1 MSITAD
7 PHETSTV
14 VLLSFIGWNQG
25 ANYVINTP
33 HTNGKLRLYF
43 PPFSVPNKPFGFC
56 GRKATC
62 LLIYYFHIAYFDR
75 FCHPARQSIPPHFDV
90 FWQDFTIQQDSS
102 FLRILT
108 GFHHPARQ
116 FTSPYFTIQQDRSF
130 LRNLTGFHHPAR
142 QFISPYFDLSPS
154 IETVNSSIWIFI
166 FLYPGSPL
174 PNSGELWVDD
184 TCGVSNIVISCG
196 LC

>member
-108 GFHHPARQ
+108 FRHPSRQ
-116 FTSPYFTIQQDRSF
+116 LILPFESSFFCIQEAPFRTLANFGSTTPVEY
-130 LRNLTGFHHPAR
+130 L
-142 QFISPYFDLSPS
+142 ILSS
-154 IETVNSSIWIFI
+154 VV
-166 FLYPGSPL
+166 GSANGIVSTTFGPL
-174 PNSGELWVDD
+174 H
-184 TCGVSNIVISCG
+184 C
-196 LC
+196 

>member
-90 FWQDFTIQQDSS
+90 FCQDFTIQQDSSFLRISPSSKTDHFSEIWQDFTIQQDSS

-108 GFHHPARQ
+108 FRHPSRQ
-116 FTSPYFTIQQDRSF
+116 LILPFESSFFCIQEAPFRTLANFGSTTPVEY
-130 LRNLTGFHHPAR
+130 L
-142 QFISPYFDLSPS
+142 ILSS
-154 IETVNSSIWIFI
+154 VV
-166 FLYPGSPL
+166 GSANGIVSTTFGPL
-174 PNSGELWVDD
+174 H
-184 TCGVSNIVISCG
+184 C
-196 LC
+196 